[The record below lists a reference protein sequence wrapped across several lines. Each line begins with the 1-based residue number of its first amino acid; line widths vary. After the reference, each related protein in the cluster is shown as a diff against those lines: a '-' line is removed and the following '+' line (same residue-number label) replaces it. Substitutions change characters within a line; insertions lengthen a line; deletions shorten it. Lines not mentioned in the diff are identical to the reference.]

1 MSRASDERTERQRLF
16 GDRVRH
22 FRHELGLSQEQLA
35 FKAEIDRTYVA
46 SVETGRRNPS
56 LDIIGVFAS
65 ALEVDAAD
73 LVRGVQDAG
82 GRARRKPSAT

>member
-1 MSRASDERTERQRLF
+1 MSRASDDRTERQRLF
-16 GDRVRH
+16 GDRVRR

-35 FKAEIDRTYVA
+35 FKASIDRTYVA

-56 LDIIGVFAS
+56 LDIIGVFAT

-73 LVRGVQDAG
+73 LVRGVQEVP
-82 GRARRKPSAT
+82 GRDRSR

>member
-1 MSRASDERTERQRLF
+1 MSRASADRTERQRLF

-22 FRHELGLSQEQLA
+22 FRHELGLSQTQLA
-35 FKAEIDRTYVA
+35 LKAEIDRTYVA

-56 LDIIGVFAS
+56 LDIIGVFAT

-73 LVRGVQDAG
+73 LMRGIQEVP
-82 GRARRKPSAT
+82 GRPRPR